1 MLSND
6 IIRLKNALESV
17 DSALFVESKS
27 FAESKNFAESNPI
40 AKSKHFAE
48 SRHFAES
55 KLAIAFSHQI
65 EDTIA
70 IDLVLK
76 SGVARENIEVFT
88 LDTKKLFNESLEYQ
102 AEVSHFFDIEI
113 KPYFASDSAI
123 LELEKKIGEYGI
135 YDSVENR
142 KLCCAVRK
150 IEPLKLALSGKI
162 AWISG
167 IRIAQS
173 ITRSDTQLVEADKNF
188 ALTKINPLFDWEDSK
203 MWDYAKAQ
211 NLPIN
216 ALYERGFSSIGC
228 SICTRAIKKGEDIR
242 AGRWWWE
249 NPNHKECGL
258 HQR

>member
-1 MLSND
+1 MSYSSDVARLREVLSKFQNESEG
-6 IIRLKNALESV
+6 KNECKIAL
-17 DSALFVESKS
+17 
-27 FAESKNFAESNPI
+27 
-40 AKSKHFAE
+40 
-48 SRHFAES
+48 
-55 KLAIAFSHQI
+55 AFSHQI

-70 IDLVLK
+70 LDLALKAGID
-76 SGVARENIEVFT
+76 RERFEVFT

-102 AEVSHFFDIEI
+102 ADVSRFFDIEI

-123 LELEKKIGEYGI
+123 SALENELGEWGI
-135 YDSVENR
+135 RESVEKR
-142 KLCCAVRK
+142 KKCCAVRK
-150 IEPLKLALSGKI
+150 IEPLKLALSGKV

>member
-6 IIRLKNALESV
+6 IIRLKDALKSV
-17 DSALFVESKS
+17 DSALF
-27 FAESKNFAESNPI
+27 
-40 AKSKHFAE
+40 AE
-48 SRHFAES
+48 SR
-55 KLAIAFSHQI
+55 LAIAFSHQI

-76 SGVARENIEVFT
+76 SGVAKENIEVFT
-88 LDTKKLFNESLEYQ
+88 LDTKKLFAESLAYQ
-102 AEVSHFFDIEI
+102 REVEQFFGI
-113 KPYFASDSAI
+113 KIIAYSAVDSAI
-123 LELEKKIGEYGI
+123 LELEKKLGKYGI
-135 YDSVENR
+135 YESIENR
-142 KLCCAVRK
+142 KLCCNVRK
-150 IEPLKLALSGKI
+150 IEPLKVALSDKK

-167 IRIAQS
+167 LRIAQS

-188 ALTKINPLFDWEDSK
+188 ALTKINPLFDWEDKK
-203 MWDYAKAQ
+203 MWDYAKSR

-228 SICTRAIKKGEDIR
+228 SVCTRAIKEGEDIR

-249 NPNHKECGL
+249 NPDHKECGL

>member
-1 MLSND
+1 MSYSSDIARLREVLSEFQNKSEG
-6 IIRLKNALESV
+6 KNEGKIAL
-17 DSALFVESKS
+17 
-27 FAESKNFAESNPI
+27 
-40 AKSKHFAE
+40 
-48 SRHFAES
+48 
-55 KLAIAFSHQI
+55 AFSHQI

-70 IDLVLK
+70 LDLALKAGID
-76 SGVARENIEVFT
+76 REKFEVFT
-88 LDTKKLFNESLEYQ
+88 LDTKKLFAESLAYQ
-102 AEVSHFFDIEI
+102 REVSRFFDIEI
-113 KPYFASDSAI
+113 KPYIASDSAI
-123 LELEKKIGEYGI
+123 LELENELGEWGI
-135 YDSVENR
+135 RESVEKR
-142 KLCCAVRK
+142 KKCCAVRK
-150 IEPLKLALSGKI
+150 IKPLKLALSGKV

-203 MWDYAKAQ
+203 MWDYAKSH

-228 SICTRAIKKGEDIR
+228 SICTRAIKEGEDIR

-249 NPNHKECGL
+249 NPDHKECGL